1 MDNDVN
7 TEAESEHITTLSGLT
22 SSVHIN
28 PIMIA
33 TISIAYIDSLD
44 DTLLVIDTF
53 KSGIK
58 TLIPASPIF
67 GSFDPSV

>member
-7 TEAESEHITTLSGLT
+7 TEAESEHISTLSGLT
-22 SSVHIN
+22 SSVTV
-28 PIMIA
+28 PL
-33 TISIAYIDSLD
+33 DSLD

-53 KSGIK
+53 KSGTK